1 MDADTLEHLTP
12 NGWDKI
18 EMTINRALALQ
29 KILMFAIFV
38 TVHTTLAV
46 AMMR

>member
-12 NGWDKI
+12 NDWGKV
-18 EMTINRALALQ
+18 EMTVKRALALQ

-46 AMMR
+46 ALLR